1 MRRSIGTKIGMIVI
15 GMMVIFAT
23 AIAVVAIDQ
32 MQKGIKTF
40 AGEKARSDLELAS
53 QFIDSKYVGDW
64 TIKDGELYKGTLKI
78 NGNYDLIDEI
88 GEITGDTVTIFQ
100 GDTRVATNV
109 MNDGERAVG
118 TAVSEEVAE
127 IVLNKGQR
135 YYGEAVVVGHT
146 YQTAYEP
153 IMGADGQIVG
163 IFYVGAPQSLIN
175 EITSSFIS
183 LFFVVIV
190 IAIAVAIVLIVW
202 YMGRMKKRLRALTKA
217 MEHAGE
223 GDFTTTIEGLGKD
236 EIGLLAH
243 SFNRMSQNLKDL
255 VQHGMHASGNVTTAT
270 DQLRRIVQR
279 TTEESTR
286 IVNSID
292 EVAKGA
298 ESQTQSTT
306 ENAKAVEEIAFG
318 IQNIAEHAVDVSEEM
333 GQAQQAALIG
343 NSYVKQTVGQMD
355 SIERSVQNT
364 EFMIRQLDEKT
375 QEITDM
381 LGMIQNIS
389 QQTSLLAL
397 NASIEAARAGEE
409 GKGFAVVASEVRK
422 LADQTNQVSD
432 TIGNLLGDIN
442 TNTKSSIRAMT
453 EVTQE
458 VQLGLELTSKT
469 EESFNEIVESSAQ
482 IAEQMEQLAAT
493 AEQMSAG
500 IEQISASVTMI
511 SEIAQA
517 TSTSSQQVVS
527 ATASQQAVIEEINSA
542 STSLHEVSNELTIA
556 LGKFKITN
564 LE

>member
-15 GMMVIFAT
+15 GMMVIFAA
-23 AIAVVAIDQ
+23 AIAVVAIEQ

-40 AGEKARSDLELAS
+40 AKEKAKSDLELAS
-53 QFIDSKYVGDW
+53 RFIDSKYVGDW
-64 TIKDGELYKGTLKI
+64 SIQDGELYKGALKI

-88 GEITGDTVTIFQ
+88 GEMTGDTVTIFQ

-109 MNDGERAVG
+109 MNEGERAIG
-118 TAVSEEVAE
+118 TTVSKEVAE
-127 IVLNKGQR
+127 IVLNNGQK
-135 YYGEAVVVGHT
+135 YYGEAVVVGHL
-146 YQTAYEP
+146 YQAAYEP
-153 IMGADGQIVG
+153 IMDADGQIVG
-163 IFYVGAPQSLIN
+163 IFYVGASQSLIN
-175 EITSSFIS
+175 EITSSFIR
-183 LFFVVIV
+183 LFFIVII
-190 IAIAVAIVLIVW
+190 IAIAVMMVLIAW
-202 YMGRMKKRLRALTKA
+202 YIRRMKNRLRTLTKA

-223 GDFTTTIEGLGKD
+223 GDFTTAIEGLGHD
-236 EIGLLAH
+236 EIGVLAH
-243 SFNRMSQNLKDL
+243 SFNRMGRNLKDL
-255 VQHGMHASGNVTTAT
+255 IQHGMGASGKVTTAT
-270 DQLRRIVQR
+270 DQLRRIVQS
-279 TTEESTR
+279 TTEESAR
-286 IVNSID
+286 IVTSID

-343 NSYVKQTVGQMD
+343 NGYVKKTVGQMD
-355 SIERSVQNT
+355 IIERSVQNT
-364 EFMIRQLDEKT
+364 EGMIRQLDEKT

-432 TIGNLLGDIN
+432 TIGNLLSDVTAN
-442 TNTKSSIRAMT
+442 TQSSLRAMT

-458 VQLGLELTSKT
+458 VQFGLELMSNT
-469 EESFNEIVESSAQ
+469 EESFNEIVGSSTQ
-482 IAEQMEQLAAT
+482 IAEKMEQLAAT

-517 TSTSSQQVVS
+517 TNASSQRVAS
-527 ATASQQAVIEEINSA
+527 ATTSQQAAIEEIHSA
-542 STSLHEVSNELTIA
+542 SSSLYEVSNELKTA
-556 LGKFKITN
+556 LGKFKI
-564 LE
+564 

>member
-1 MRRSIGTKIGMIVI
+1 MRRSIGTKIGIIVI

-23 AIAVVAIDQ
+23 VIAVVAIDQ

-40 AGEKARSDLELAS
+40 AEEKARSDLELAS
-53 QFIDSKYVGDW
+53 QFIDSKYVGNW
-64 TIKDGELYKGTLKI
+64 IIQDGELYKGTLKI

-88 GEITGDTVTIFQ
+88 GRMTGDTVTIFQ

-118 TAVSEEVAE
+118 TPVSEEVAE
-127 IVLNKGQR
+127 VVLKKGQR

-146 YQTAYEP
+146 YQAAYEP
-153 IMGADGQIVG
+153 IIGADGQIIG

-175 EITSSFIS
+175 EIISSFIS
-183 LFFVVIV
+183 LFFIVIV
-190 IAIAVAIVLIVW
+190 IAIAVALVLIVW
-202 YMGRMKKRLRALTKA
+202 YMRRMKKRLETLTQA
-217 MEHAGE
+217 MGQAGE

-236 EIGLLAH
+236 EIGVLAL

-255 VQHGMHASGNVTTAT
+255 VRQGMHSSGKVTTAT
-270 DQLRRIVQR
+270 DQLSTIAQR
-279 TTEESTR
+279 TAEESTR
-286 IVNSID
+286 IVSSMN

-298 ESQTQSTT
+298 ENQTQSTT
-306 ENAKAVEEIAFG
+306 ENAKAVEEIAIG

-333 GQAQQAALIG
+333 GQAQQAALVG

-355 SIERSVQNT
+355 SIERAVQHT
-364 EFMIRQLDEKT
+364 ELMIRQLDEKT

-422 LADQTNQVSD
+422 LADQTNKVSD
-432 TIGNLLGDIN
+432 TIGNLLGEIH
-442 TNTKSSIRAMT
+442 TNTKSSIRAMVDVT
-453 EVTQE
+453 EE
-458 VQLGLELTSKT
+458 VQLGLQLTNKT
-469 EESFNEIVESSAQ
+469 EESFNEIVESSTQ

-500 IEQISASVTMI
+500 IEQISASVIMI

-517 TSTSSQQVVS
+517 TSTNSQQVVS
-527 ATASQQAVIEEINSA
+527 ATTNQQAVIEEINSA
-542 STSLHEVSNELTIA
+542 SSSLQEVSNELKIA
-556 LGKFKITN
+556 LGKFKIT
-564 LE
+564 